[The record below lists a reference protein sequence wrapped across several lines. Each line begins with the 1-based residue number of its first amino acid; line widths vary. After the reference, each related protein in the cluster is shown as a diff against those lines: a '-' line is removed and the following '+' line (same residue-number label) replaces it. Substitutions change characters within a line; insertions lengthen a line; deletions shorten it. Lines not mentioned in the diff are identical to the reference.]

1 MKAKVFNYKILEV
14 KPIDALHE
22 FKDHRRLQVF
32 YHKGCKC
39 INCGLEATQIALGE
53 GRGQKHWDLYTAD
66 FYPLTVDHIIPK
78 SRGGSDELENKQ
90 PMCASCNRAKGSR
103 IEGESWAFGRLY
115 DTLGHF
121 CKWPRKQNVH
131 YEKFIPSVGDEV
143 YRRSSVYTFKYLG
156 VVSQIVINPH
166 TGKNSFMLKGNLISM
181 HGMNNAYR
189 PI

>member
-1 MKAKVFNYKILEV
+1 MKAQIFNYKILEV
-14 KPIDALHE
+14 KPIEALHE

-39 INCGLEATQIALGE
+39 VKCGKEATQIALGE
-53 GRGQKHWDLYTAD
+53 GRGQQHWDLYTAD

-78 SRGGSDELENKQ
+78 SRGGGEELENKQ
-90 PMCASCNRAKGSR
+90 PMCIGCNTRKGSR
-103 IEGESWAFGRLY
+103 IEDEPEEHSAIYSVLNH
-115 DTLGHF
+115 T

-131 YEKFIPSVGDEV
+131 YENFIPKVGDEV
-143 YRRSSVYTFKYLG
+143 YRRSNTHTFKYLG
-156 VVSQIVINPH
+156 IVSQIVINPH
-166 TGKNSFMLKGNLISM
+166 TGKDSYMLEGNLFSM